1 MKFDFIEKTNSNV
14 VVIGDKE
21 QLVVSNFSY
30 QTSVK
35 PTNTKEFRFKVI
47 DQDQALRRINA
58 DNDELY
64 INGALQAV
72 TDGYEIYDLVA
83 IFFQNKVT
91 A

>member
-14 VVIGDKE
+14 LVIGDKE

-30 QTSVK
+30 QTSVT

-47 DQDQALRRINA
+47 GQDQALRRINA
-58 DNDELY
+58 DNDDVY
-64 INGALQAV
+64 INGALQAA

-83 IFFQNKVT
+83 KFF
-91 A
+91 